1 MHPHISEEFEAELER
16 ASTLLMEMGGLVEQ
30 QLRKA
35 CSAFVGHNAELAAE
49 VRTNDRRVNQ
59 FEVELDDF
67 CVNVI
72 ARRQPA
78 ATDLRTLI
86 SVMKASTDLERVG
99 DESRRIAKM
108 AQAISHLEFPADQ
121 YADFRD
127 LSARVVKMLSASL
140 DAFARLDPESA
151 VRVIASDQEIDDAY
165 DGIVK
170 ARGIRMRERSEDLD
184 RSLNVLWSARA
195 LERIGDHSKNIGEY
209 VVYLVK
215 GQDVRHADAAAV
227 ISGGRAS

>member
-1 MHPHISEEFEAELER
+1 MHPHISEEFEAELEK
-16 ASTLLMEMGGLVEQ
+16 ASALLMEMGGLVEQ

-35 CSAFVGHNAELAAE
+35 CTAFVNHDAELAQQ
-49 VRTNDRRVNQ
+49 VRADDRKVNQ
-59 FEVELDDF
+59 FEVDLDDL
-67 CVNVI
+67 CVNII

-86 SVMKASTDLERVG
+86 SVMKASTDLERIG

-127 LSARVVKMLSASL
+127 LSARVARILSEGL
-140 DAFARLDPESA
+140 DAFARLDAVSA
-151 VRVIASDQEIDDAY
+151 VKVIASDQAIDDAY
-165 DGIVK
+165 DSIVK
-170 ARGIRMRERSEDLD
+170 SRGIRMRERVEDLD

-195 LERIGDHSKNIGEY
+195 LERVGDHSKNIGEY

-215 GQDVRHADAAAV
+215 GKDVRHSDATAA
-227 ISGGRAS
+227 ISGD